1 MASSLAPIKTCVL
14 GVGLAGLTF
23 HAPFILAL
31 PDLFTLHSVLER
43 NPKTP
48 GGKLKERFGV
58 EAKIHRSLDD
68 VLADPEIELIIV
80 GTPNDTH
87 YKFAKAALEAGKH
100 VLVDK
105 PVCPSVQEAKELG
118 ALAESKKLVL
128 YGFQNRRWDSDFL
141 ALRRLLDLPESDSQ
155 SLGTVHEFE
164 SRFDRYRADLKG
176 TWKDQP
182 LPAAGQLFDL
192 GSHLIDQTLA
202 LFGRPKKITAF
213 TQNTRGVG
221 SPEVED
227 TFTVLMHYP
236 SGSALPYP
244 LTAILRGH
252 ILSVKSPQL
261 RYVVRGSKGTYTK
274 YGVDIQEDQLKA
286 IASPNDVFANT
297 YGLEPESMWGELENL
312 ESDGVKVAKS
322 KWPSADAG
330 RYIELFKNLADAIRN
345 GAELAV
351 KWSEA
356 TAVIEMIELAHR
368 SAKEGVTLQVPQ

>member
-1 MASSLAPIKTCVL
+1 MPASSPIKTCLL

-31 PDLFTLHSVLER
+31 SEQFTLHSVLER
-43 NPKTP
+43 NPKTQ
-48 GGKLKERFGV
+48 GGKLHEKFGV
-58 EAKIHRSLDD
+58 EAKIHRSLED
-68 VLADPEIELIIV
+68 VLADPEVELIIV

-105 PVCPSVQEAKELG
+105 PVTSTFAEAKELG
-118 ALAESKKLVL
+118 ELAKSKNLVL

-141 ALRRLLDLPESDSQ
+141 ALRRLLDLPESDPH

-164 SRFDRYRADLKG
+164 SRFDRYRTKAKG
-176 TWKDQP
+176 TWKDEP

-192 GSHLIDQTLA
+192 GSHLIDQTLT
-202 LFGRPKKITAF
+202 LFGRPTKLTAF

-227 TFTVLMHYP
+227 TFTVFMQYP
-236 SGSALPYP
+236 AGSAVPYP

-274 YGVDIQEDQLKA
+274 YGVDVQEDQLKV
-286 IASPNDVFANT
+286 ITSPKDVFSNT
-297 YGLEPESMWGELENL
+297 YGLETESMWGELETI
-312 ESDGVKVAKS
+312 ESDEVTVKKS
-322 KWPSADAG
+322 KWPSAEAG
-330 RYIELFKNLADAIRN
+330 QYIELFKNLADAIRT
-345 GAELAV
+345 GAEQAV

-356 TAVIEMIELAHR
+356 TAVIEMIELAHK
-368 SAKEGVTLQVPQ
+368 SAKEGATLEVPK